1 MSTSAAAVGTAIETF
16 LRQGNGAVT
25 SAVIH
30 IVDDDAS
37 FRTSTSRLLR
47 AYGYAVETFA
57 SAEDLL
63 KVLKDNTRTGCILL
77 DIRMPGL
84 SGPELQAMLAGAA
97 SSLPIIF
104 LTGHADIQTTVDVIK
119 AGAED
124 LLEKPV
130 AKDTLVQA
138 IERALVRLRTIRGK
152 HEQLEH
158 LRALVG
164 RLSPRERQVF
174 ERVVRGKMNKEI
186 AREIGSTERTIKAH
200 RHNLM
205 EKLQATSLAE
215 LVIMAERLGVL
226 AQKNGTGP
234 TVAP

>member
-47 AYGYAVETFA
+47 ACGYAVETFA